1 MYLKTRTMKSTKNYS
16 DKIER
21 LKQEL
26 IAADAVLV
34 GAGAGLSTAAGLT
47 YSGERF
53 MRYFSDF
60 AAKYGI
66 RDMYSGGFY
75 PFGSMEEY
83 WAWWSRPM
91 TTGRRFGRC

>member
-1 MYLKTRTMKSTKNYS
+1 M

-26 IAADAVLV
+26 TDADAILV
-34 GAGAGLSTAAGLT
+34 GAGTGLSTAAGLT

-53 MRYFSDF
+53 TRYFSDF

-83 WAWWSRPM
+83 WAWWSRHIWYN
-91 TTGRRFGRC
+91 RYDAESR